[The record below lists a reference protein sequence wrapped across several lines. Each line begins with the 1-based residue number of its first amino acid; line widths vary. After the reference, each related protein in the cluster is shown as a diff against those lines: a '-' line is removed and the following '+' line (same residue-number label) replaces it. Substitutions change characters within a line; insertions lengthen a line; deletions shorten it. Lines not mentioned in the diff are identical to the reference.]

1 MKMRGKNGSRPVLK
15 NLKPCYKCS
24 RCGLNYPFTHDECPD
39 CGSKERDY
47 CLEKDMVKTKGYRH
61 NRVP

>member
-1 MKMRGKNGSRPVLK
+1 MMKDVY
-15 NLKPCYKCS
+15 PCYKCA

-47 CLEKDMVKTKGYRH
+47 CLEKDIVRRKGYRH
-61 NRVP
+61 NKVP